1 MNNDRQIGVVIV
13 AAGTGS
19 RFGGNIPKQYCCLG
33 NKPVVMHAIER
44 FRETLPDSE
53 TVIVVSSEMVEFWQQ
68 LCRDYGFES
77 PRIVTGGASRSE
89 SVRNGIEA
97 LSLKK
102 GTVMVHDGA
111 RPLVDPQTIL
121 NVAEAMEK
129 GVDGALPVVP
139 VTDTIREITEAGQ
152 SVTVDRGRY
161 RAVQTPQAF
170 DLEKLTEAYSLTT
183 GTSFTDDAGAMEAA
197 GYTDIRMV
205 DGNVDNI
212 KITNPRD
219 IAIAEAILNFKTR

>member
-1 MNNDRQIGVVIV
+1 M

-33 NKPVVMHAIER
+33 GRPVVMHAIER
-44 FRETLPDSE
+44 FRATLPE
-53 TVIVVSSEMVEFWQQ
+53 AEIIIVISSEMVEFWQQ
-68 LCRDYGFES
+68 LCREYSFES
-77 PRIVTGGASRSE
+77 PRIAIGGASRSE

-121 NVAEAMEK
+121 NVAEAMAE
-129 GVDGALPVVP
+129 GIDGALPAVP
-139 VTDTIREITEAGQ
+139 VTDTLREITGQ
-152 SVTVDRGRY
+152 GKSITVDRGRY

-170 DLEKLTEAYSLTT
+170 DLEKLMNAYSLTAGAT
-183 GTSFTDDAGAMEAA
+183 FTDDAGAMEAA
-197 GYTDIRMV
+197 GYGDIRMV

-219 IAIAEAILNFKTR
+219 IAIAETILYFKTR